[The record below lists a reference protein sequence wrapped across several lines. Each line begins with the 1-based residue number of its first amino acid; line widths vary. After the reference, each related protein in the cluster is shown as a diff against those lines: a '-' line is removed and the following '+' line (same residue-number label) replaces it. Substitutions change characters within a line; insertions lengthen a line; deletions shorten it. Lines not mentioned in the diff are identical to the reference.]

1 MDAKCGFKVMAS
13 RPPLQLLHV
22 RISTSHPLP
31 EMPTERK
38 WRKWRKLWNEGTFRA
53 LSDQRGLCPRDNVR
67 GLQWR
72 SHSPFSL
79 PFHHFDLGMRH
90 QCECYRRIGCHSIT
104 ISKCSTANAIFQGF
118 STFPGTSC
126 GIRSFF
132 LRNRTTV
139 LLKLP
144 LFVLK

>member
-1 MDAKCGFKVMAS
+1 MQNAASKSWPRGPRCNCYMFGYQRRIRSLKCLRKGNGGNGENFETRGHFV
-13 RPPLQLLHV
+13 HF
-22 RISTSHPLP
+22 
-31 EMPTERK
+31 PT
-38 WRKWRKLWNEGTFRA
+38 NV
-53 LSDQRGLCPRDNVR
+53 LSLCPRDNVR